1 MLTTGRK
8 SERGAALITVL
19 CLILLLSLLAF
30 SAVTF
35 SQLSAMIVYPAA
47 DSSESIQVAESVF
60 ARVSWIILAD
70 RQNQET
76 NRNTELGG
84 EYYND
89 KDSDSA
95 ETQFLP
101 DGVPHIVNFYSTPVQ
116 VRVVE
121 MHGGIAPASFAST
134 LKQYYQSNDENEIVE
149 ALDTIGNRITDYTDA
164 NDFLN
169 EKGME
174 EAEYQERGLA
184 PLPRNAAMQFREEM
198 LYIPGVS
205 NFVKPDTMG
214 RLNSIKLIP
223 PDGMRLNT
231 NVAPPL
237 FTASN
242 ELLTALG
249 SFEADESK
257 QIMDGID
264 AWYKKKTPISES
276 IDELLLQRVRQAFN
290 LRDTGYY
297 TIFITPLLNNF
308 SSRTLV
314 VSVRLNNLPNDG
326 LHYYEWTIY

>member
-1 MLTTGRK
+1 
-8 SERGAALITVL
+8 
-19 CLILLLSLLAF
+19 
-30 SAVTF
+30 
-35 SQLSAMIVYPAA
+35 
-47 DSSESIQVAESVF
+47 
-60 ARVSWIILAD
+60 
-70 RQNQET
+70 
-76 NRNTELGG
+76 
-84 EYYND
+84 
-89 KDSDSA
+89 
-95 ETQFLP
+95 
-101 DGVPHIVNFYSTPVQ
+101 
-116 VRVVE
+116 
-121 MHGGIAPASFAST
+121 
-134 LKQYYQSNDENEIVE
+134 
-149 ALDTIGNRITDYTDA
+149 
-164 NDFLN
+164 
-169 EKGME
+169 ME

-205 NFVKPDTMG
+205 NFVKPDAMG

-264 AWYKKKTPISES
+264 AWYKKRTPISES